1 MLILKVSTE
10 HASQFRTL
18 IEVIKDVVP
27 ECNLIFTNDSGDV
40 KKSKKKD
47 KTSTDTD
54 NEDESDTESGSE
66 SESESDDE
74 SDTGENSSDG
84 AGSDDESD
92 SDNESDQDPDS
103 EVLSVESDK
112 ESDSNSD
119 KEKVVKKKTNSSG
132 LRITTVDQSR
142 TILIH
147 VKLNAEDFTDFICKK
162 NKVEIGVN
170 MPNLH
175 KLIKSIDKEDIMTLT
190 LDSKDQS
197 NLNILVDNDNPDKDV
212 HSAYKLKLL
221 DIPRNKF
228 RMPGSDVDAQII
240 MSSQYFHKICREMS
254 SYADYIDIKCSK
266 SSVIFSCAGFFAER
280 STELKQSNAV
290 DIQHI
295 SSEDDGD
302 TIVQGIYD
310 LKHLV
315 MFSKCASLCNNIE
328 IFMKNDYPLIIRYTI
343 ASLGKMM
350 ICLTAVKAKTDD
362 NFSDDEDL
370 YD

>member
-1 MLILKVSTE
+1 MKILKVSTE

-27 ECNLIFTNDSGDV
+27 ECNLIFTNDSDDV
-40 KKSKKKD
+40 KKTNKKTKKKNKD
-47 KTSTDTD
+47 DDSD
-54 NEDESDTESGSE
+54 NESEKTEETGSEDE
-66 SESESDDE
+66 SESESDSESDSEDESASEDE
-74 SDTGENSSDG
+74 SD
-84 AGSDDESD
+84 AESD
-92 SDNESDQDPDS
+92 SEKADS
-103 EVLSVESDK
+103 EVLSVDSDK
-112 ESDSNSD
+112 ESDSDEEN
-119 KEKVVKKKTNSSG
+119 EVVKKKASSSG
-132 LRITTVDQSR
+132 LRITTVDQSK

-147 VKLNAEDFTDFICKK
+147 VKLNAEDFTEFVCKK
-162 NKVEIGVN
+162 SKVEIGVN
-170 MPNLH
+170 MPNFH

-212 HSAYKLKLL
+212 HSAYKMKLL

-280 STELKQSNAV
+280 STELKQSNDV

-295 SSEDDGD
+295 SSGNDED

-328 IFMKNDYPLIIRYTI
+328 IFMKNDYPLIVRYTV